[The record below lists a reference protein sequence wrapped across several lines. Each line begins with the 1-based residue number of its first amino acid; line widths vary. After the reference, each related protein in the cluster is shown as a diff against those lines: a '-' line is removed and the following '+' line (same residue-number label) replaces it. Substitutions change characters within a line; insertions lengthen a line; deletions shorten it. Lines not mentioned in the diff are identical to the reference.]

1 MGEKPTAAFVLS
13 LIAGVLILL
22 GGIVGAILGLIGGA
36 MVGMVPGFGWLGG
49 LIVALGFLGLI
60 FGIIVIFGAVM
71 INSGKRDKVKTGSI
85 IVLIFSILSLFVGGT
100 GGFVIGFILGLV
112 GSILGLTW
120 KPSEEAPPPPPPS

>member
-1 MGEKPTAAFVLS
+1 LAEKPTAAFVLS

-22 GGIVGAILGLIGGA
+22 GGIFGAVMGLIGGA

-60 FGIIVIFGAVM
+60 FGIIVIAGAVM
-71 INSGKRDKVKTGSI
+71 INSGERDKVKTGSI
-85 IVLIFSILSLFVGGT
+85 MVLIFSILSLFVGGA

-120 KPSEEAPPPPPPS
+120 KPPEEAPPPPPPS

>member
-1 MGEKPTAAFVLS
+1 LGEKPTAAFVLS